1 MKKGTDDA
9 TKAWMIGMQQNHGKI
24 NRRKEK
30 TGTDKAINNDRTE
43 NQRDQQRK
51 ETKKGRKKREETNR
65 ERKPGK
71 DRKKERGENVLS

>member
-1 MKKGTDDA
+1 MKKGTDNA

-30 TGTDKAINNDRTE
+30 TGTDKAINNNRTE

-51 ETKKGRKKREETNR
+51 ETRKGQKKRER
-65 ERKPGK
+65 
-71 DRKKERGENVLS
+71 RGRIELAL